1 MKKRSKRYRK
11 ASKHNVMMFDMNELE
26 NQKVTNASEEISE
39 PVKTRNVFTNRN
51 FTLTFLGALVSN
63 VAALFYSFAVSFYIL
78 KITKNN
84 ALIQG
89 LYLATGGITFCIVTL
104 LGGVISDRFNKAKI
118 MYMCDYLK
126 GGIIIGFTLLLM
138 FAIKS
143 VVWQVTSLFIVT
155 VLLNAIAGIF
165 TPASASL
172 LPQIVKEQQFQQAQS
187 YFSILNSFQSIVGVI
202 LAGILYTLI
211 PINVLFMIVGACYI
225 LSAISEMFIRYDS
238 KFEKR
243 NEKLTMKVVFS
254 DIGSG
259 FKYLVSIK
267 AILAIMIC
275 VLFINFFFSPIFDNF
290 APYFIATDVTGTNYM
305 FHESMAPEMWSS
317 FFSVAVGLGSLIMGI
332 ILSTQKQKEKCNGLI
347 RWSMIGVS
355 AVIILMTVA
364 YILFKNGVID
374 INALLI
380 TVIAVLFVVGICII
394 LINVPSTT
402 AMMKIVDK
410 DKFGKVSSVANIGSQ
425 GLIPLSMLLGGLALN
440 YIGSIGLLAICA
452 GGFLITSLVL
462 FVIKPVRDI

>member
-1 MKKRSKRYRK
+1 
-11 ASKHNVMMFDMNELE
+11 MMFDMNDIE
-26 NQKVTNASEEISE
+26 NQKATNTSEEIGGT
-39 PVKTRNVFTNRN
+39 VKTRNVFANRN

-78 KITKNN
+78 KITNNN

-89 LYLATGGITFCIVTL
+89 LYLAVGGITFCVVTL
-104 LGGVISDRFNKAKI
+104 FGGVISDRFNKAKI

-126 GGIIIGFTLLLM
+126 GGIIVGFTLLLM
-138 FAIKS
+138 LVIKS
-143 VVWQVTSLFIVT
+143 VVWQVASLFIVT

-202 LAGILYTLI
+202 LAGILYTLV
-211 PINVLFMIVGACYI
+211 PINVLFMIVGGCYI

-243 NEKLTMKVVFS
+243 DEKLTIKMVFD
-254 DIGSG
+254 DIKSG

-267 AILAIMIC
+267 AILAMMIC

-290 APYFIATDVTGTNYM
+290 APYFIATDVTGTNYI
-305 FHESMAPEMWSS
+305 FHEYMAPEMWSS

-332 ILSTQKQKEKCNGLI
+332 VLSTLKQREKCNGLV
-347 RWSMIGVS
+347 RWSMIAVS
-355 AVIILMTVA
+355 LAVTSMAVS
-364 YILFKNGVID
+364 YVLFKSSYID

-380 TVIAVLFVVGICII
+380 IVIAILFVVGVCIV

-402 AMMKIVDK
+402 VMMRIVDK
-410 DKFGKVSSVANIGSQ
+410 DKFGKVSSVSNIGSQ
-425 GLIPLSMLLGGLALN
+425 GLIPLSMFLGGLALN
-440 YIGSIGLLAICA
+440 YIGSIGLLATCA
-452 GGFLITSLVL
+452 GGLLITSLIL
-462 FVIKPVRDI
+462 FFIKPVREI

>member
-1 MKKRSKRYRK
+1 
-11 ASKHNVMMFDMNELE
+11 MMFDMNDKE
-26 NQKVTNASEEISE
+26 NQKPTNTSEEIGGT
-39 PVKTRNVFTNRN
+39 VKTRNVFANRN

-78 KITKNN
+78 KITNNN

-89 LYLATGGITFCIVTL
+89 LYLAVGGITFCVVTL
-104 LGGVISDRFNKAKI
+104 FGGVISDRFNKAKI

-126 GGIIIGFTLLLM
+126 GGIIVGFTLLLM
-138 FAIKS
+138 LVIKS
-143 VVWQVTSLFIVT
+143 VVWQVASLFIVT

-202 LAGILYTLI
+202 LAGILYTLV
-211 PINVLFMIVGACYI
+211 PINVLFMIVGGCYI

-243 NEKLTMKVVFS
+243 DEKLTIKMVFD
-254 DIGSG
+254 DIKSG

-267 AILAIMIC
+267 AILAMMIC

-290 APYFIATDVTGTNYM
+290 APYFIATDVTGTNYI
-305 FHESMAPEMWSS
+305 FHEYMAPEMWSS

-332 ILSTQKQKEKCNGLI
+332 VLSTLKQREKCNGLV
-347 RWSMIGVS
+347 RWSMIAVS
-355 AVIILMTVA
+355 LAVTSMAVS
-364 YILFKNGVID
+364 YVLFKSSYID

-380 TVIAVLFVVGICII
+380 IVIAILFVVGVCIV

-402 AMMKIVDK
+402 VMMRIVDK
-410 DKFGKVSSVANIGSQ
+410 DKFGKVSSVSNIGSQ
-425 GLIPLSMLLGGLALN
+425 GLIPLSMFLGGLALN
-440 YIGSIGLLAICA
+440 YIGSIGLLATCA
-452 GGFLITSLVL
+452 GGLLITSLIL
-462 FVIKPVRDI
+462 FFIKPVREI